1 MKTKK
6 NIAKSDCYQAD
17 GWCLTSSENIC
28 LAKCIFDNGY
38 RDEIK
43 EINKHEIIVKISEIL
58 GEKPSDLCRAEE
70 IFENIKFEIANYIIH
85 HEYNCE
91 RGINADLLLW
101 LDSKTNPGKMQK
113 LNNFIEKYIK

>member
-6 NIAKSDCYQAD
+6 NTIKSDCYQAD

-58 GEKPSDLCRAEE
+58 GEAPSDICRAEE
-70 IFENIKFEIANYIIH
+70 IFEHMKFEIANYIIH